1 MKANDIAPDSPPA
14 ALLDPAR
21 RPAQLEAFG
30 RLLDVLDRLRQECP
44 WDRKQTLQ
52 SLRHLT
58 IEETYEI
65 SDAILRNALPDLKKE
80 LGDVMLHLVFYA
92 RIAAEQGA
100 FDIADVLNA
109 QCEKLIF
116 RHPHIYGDVRA
127 DDEETVK
134 RNWEQLKLQEKGSTG
149 VLGGV
154 PTSLPA
160 LVKAMRIQEKARG
173 AGFDWEEPAQVW
185 EKVQEELAEFGTEYG
200 AGDLSELHQSVTS
213 PADAARA
220 DRAAAEFGDLLFSL
234 VNFAR
239 FAGINPEE
247 ALERTNRKFISRFQY
262 LETAAQADG
271 HALRDLNLAQMDV
284 YWEAAKRHLA
294 QPAAGA

>member
-1 MKANDIAPDSPPA
+1 MENSAPAPTV
-14 ALLDPAR
+14 LLTSDR

-30 RLLDVLDRLRQECP
+30 RLLDVLNRLRTECP
-44 WDRKQTLQ
+44 WDKKQTLQ

-65 SDAILRNALPDLKKE
+65 SDAILRDDLPDLKKE
-80 LGDVMLHLVFYA
+80 LGDVMLHLIFYA
-92 RIAAEQGA
+92 RIAAEKGA

-109 QCEKLIF
+109 QCEKLIY

-134 RNWEQLKLQEKGSTG
+134 RNWEQLKLTEKGNTAG

-173 AGFDWEEPAQVW
+173 AGFDWEQPEQVW
-185 EKVQEELAEFGTEYG
+185 EKVREELGEFGEEYSHG
-200 AGDLSELHQSVTS
+200 KPELMN
-213 PADAARA
+213 AEKAAE
-220 DRAAAEFGDLLFSL
+220 EFGDLLFSL

-247 ALERTNRKFISRFQY
+247 ALERTNRKFISRFAY
-262 LETAAQADG
+262 LETAATAAGQRLAD
-271 HALRDLNLAQMDV
+271 LSLAEMDV
-284 YWEAAKRHLA
+284 YWEQAKRRPA
-294 QPAAGA
+294 QPNNSN

>member
-1 MKANDIAPDSPPA
+1 MENLTPPTSS
-14 ALLDPAR
+14 LLASTR
-21 RPAQLEAFG
+21 RPAQLEAFS
-30 RLLDVLDRLRQECP
+30 RLLDVLDRLRTECP
-44 WDRKQTLQ
+44 WDKKQTLQ
-52 SLRHLT
+52 TLRHLT

-65 SDAILRNALPDLKKE
+65 SDAILRDDLPDLKKE
-80 LGDVMLHLVFYA
+80 LGDVMLHLIFYA
-92 RIAAEQGA
+92 RIAAERGA

-109 QCEKLIF
+109 QCEKLIY
-116 RHPHIYGDVRA
+116 RHPHIYGDVQA

-134 RNWEQLKLQEKGSTG
+134 RNWEQLKLKEKGNTNG

-173 AGFDWEEPAQVW
+173 AGFDWEQPEQVW
-185 EKVQEELAEFGTEYG
+185 DKVQEELNEFGVEYSHG
-200 AGDLSELHQSVTS
+200 NPDRMNAEKA
-213 PADAARA
+213 AD
-220 DRAAAEFGDLLFSL
+220 EFGDLLFSL

-262 LETAAQADG
+262 LEMAAAANNERLAD
-271 HALRDLNLAQMDV
+271 LTLAQMDV
-284 YWEAAKRHLA
+284 YWEEAKRRPT
-294 QPAAGA
+294 QPKGAV

>member
-1 MKANDIAPDSPPA
+1 MDNALSAAN
-14 ALLDPAR
+14 LLAITR

-44 WDRKQTLQ
+44 WDKKQSLQ

-65 SDAILRNALPDLKKE
+65 SDAILRDSLPDLKKE
-80 LGDVMLHLVFYA
+80 LGDVMLHLIFYA

-116 RHPHIYGDVRA
+116 RHPHIYGDVQA
-127 DDEETVK
+127 DDEDTVK
-134 RNWEQLKLQEKGSTG
+134 RNWEQLKLKEKGSIGG

-185 EKVQEELAEFGTEYG
+185 AKVQEELAEFGAEYG
-200 AGDLSELHQSVTS
+200 HGEPATS
-213 PADAARA
+213 PEQA
-220 DRAAAEFGDLLFSL
+220 DRAAQEFGDLLFSL

-262 LETAAQADG
+262 LETAATAAGERLAD
-271 HALRDLNLAQMDV
+271 LTLAQMDV
-284 YWEAAKRHLA
+284 YWEQAKRQVA
-294 QPAAGA
+294 TIGNEPTAKI

>member
-1 MKANDIAPDSPPA
+1 MENRSYPANT
-14 ALLDPAR
+14 LLTSTR

-30 RLLDVLDRLRQECP
+30 RLLDVLDRLRTECP
-44 WDRKQTLQ
+44 WDKKQTLQ
-52 SLRHLT
+52 TLRHLT

-65 SDAILRNALPDLKKE
+65 SDAILRDDLPDLQKE
-80 LGDVMLHLVFYA
+80 LGDVMLHLLFYA

-109 QCEKLIF
+109 QCEKLIY

-127 DDEETVK
+127 DDEATVK
-134 RNWEQLKLQEKGSTG
+134 RNWEQLKLQEKGTTTG
-149 VLGGV
+149 VLSGV

-185 EKVQEELAEFGTEYG
+185 QKVQEELGEFGDEYG
-200 AGDLSELHQSVTS
+200 HGDPTRL
-213 PADAARA
+213 DAEK
-220 DRAAAEFGDLLFSL
+220 AAAEFGDLLFSL

-262 LETAAQADG
+262 LEHAAAAAG
-271 HALRDLNLAQMDV
+271 RRLPDLTLAEMDV
-284 YWEAAKRHLA
+284 YWEQAKRLPA
-294 QPAAGA
+294 QPR

>member
-1 MKANDIAPDSPPA
+1 MENHPPAPA
-14 ALLDPAR
+14 ALLGPTR
-21 RPAQLEAFG
+21 RPAQLAAFG
-30 RLLDVLDRLRQECP
+30 RLLDVLDRLRTECP
-44 WDRKQTLQ
+44 WDQKQTLQ

-65 SDAILRNALPDLKKE
+65 SDAILRDDLPDLKKE
-80 LGDVMLHLVFYA
+80 LGDVMLHLLFYA

-100 FDIADVLNA
+100 FDIADALNA

-116 RHPHIYGDVRA
+116 RHPHVYGDAQAA
-127 DDEETVK
+127 DEAAVK
-134 RNWEQLKLQEKGSTG
+134 RNWEQLKLREKGNAG
-149 VLGGV
+149 VLSGV

-185 EKVQEELAEFGTEYG
+185 AKVQEELGEFGAEYG
-200 AGDLSELHQSVTS
+200 HGRPEKMQAE
-213 PADAARA
+213 
-220 DRAAAEFGDLLFSL
+220 RAAEEFGDLLFSL

-262 LETAAQADG
+262 LESAAAADG
-271 HALRDLNLAQMDV
+271 HLLADLTLAQMDI
-284 YWEAAKRHLA
+284 YWEEAKRRPGPVAVPLSTKN
-294 QPAAGA
+294 

>member
-1 MKANDIAPDSPPA
+1 MENPLL
-14 ALLDPAR
+14 ALTR

-44 WDRKQTLQ
+44 WDQKQTLA

-65 SDAILRNALPDLKKE
+65 SDAILRHDLPDLKKE

-109 QCEKLIF
+109 QCEKLIY
-116 RHPHIYGDVRA
+116 RHPHIYGDARA
-127 DDEETVK
+127 DDEAAVK
-134 RNWEQLKLQEKGSTG
+134 RNWEQLKLKEKGNGG
-149 VLGGV
+149 VLSGV

-173 AGFDWEEPAQVW
+173 AGFDWEDPAQVW
-185 EKVQEELAEFGTEYG
+185 QKVQEELAEFGAEYG
-200 AGDLSELHQSVTS
+200 HGQP
-213 PADAARA
+213 PADAAQATRA
-220 DRAAAEFGDLLFSL
+220 TQEFGDLLFSL

-247 ALERTNRKFISRFQY
+247 ALERTNRKFIARFQY
-262 LETAAQADG
+262 LETAVAQAG
-271 HALRDLNLAQMDV
+271 QRIADLQLTQLDV
-284 YWEAAKRHLA
+284 YWNAAK
-294 QPAAGA
+294 QAGL

>member
-1 MKANDIAPDSPPA
+1 MENAASTPS
-14 ALLDPAR
+14 ALLTSAR

-30 RLLDVLDRLRQECP
+30 RLLDVLDRLRTECP
-44 WDRKQTLQ
+44 WDKKQTLQ
-52 SLRHLT
+52 TLRHLT

-65 SDAILRNALPDLKKE
+65 SDAILRDDLPDLKKE
-80 LGDVMLHLVFYA
+80 LGDVMLHLIFYA

-109 QCEKLIF
+109 QCEKLIY
-116 RHPHIYGDVRA
+116 RHPHIYGDAQA
-127 DDEETVK
+127 DDEDAVK
-134 RNWEQLKLQEKGSTG
+134 RNWEQLKLREKGNTNG

-154 PTSLPA
+154 PVSLPA

-185 EKVQEELAEFGTEYG
+185 EKVKEELEEFGTEYG
-200 AGDLSELHQSVTS
+200 HGQPEKMNAE
-213 PADAARA
+213 
-220 DRAAAEFGDLLFSL
+220 RAADEFGDLLFSM

-262 LETAAQADG
+262 LENAAASNGQRLAD
-271 HALRDLNLAQMDV
+271 LTLAQMDV
-284 YWEAAKRHLA
+284 YWEQAKQRPA
-294 QPAAGA
+294 QPKENK